1 MAKYS
6 RKITAKE
13 ILDLY
18 KDDTAYFDGSLSME
32 NMKEVFRNALH
43 FGEAETN
50 VIIASLILAGAKF
63 TVSNRKDVE

>member
-6 RKITAKE
+6 RKTTAKE

-18 KDDTAYFDGSLSME
+18 KNDTAYFDGSLSMQR
-32 NMKEVFRNALH
+32 MKELLRNELH

-50 VIIASLILAGAKF
+50 VIIVSLILAGAKF
-63 TVSNRKDVE
+63 TVE